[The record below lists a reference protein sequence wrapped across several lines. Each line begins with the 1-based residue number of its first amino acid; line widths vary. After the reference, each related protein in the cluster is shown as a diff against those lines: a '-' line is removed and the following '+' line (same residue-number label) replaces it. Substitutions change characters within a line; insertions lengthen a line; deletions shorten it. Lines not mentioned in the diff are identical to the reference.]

1 MNYPKQIWNITIT
14 IIFSIIFLN
23 SCKKDGE
30 EYIPSYIHIDS
41 ISFSNTSG
49 LGLTA
54 SHSITD
60 AWVYIDDNLVGA
72 FELPVTF
79 PVLYEKIH
87 SVKIRPGIKL
97 NGISSTRA
105 YYLIYKEYT
114 KDFMLVKDSVLNLNV
129 SSSYA
134 DNDVFVW
141 VENFEVGL
149 PAIEEI
155 AGSDTNIVKT
165 SSTAQVFEGSFSG
178 LISLTDEKNYFKAA
192 TIEAFELPKYG
203 NFVFLELNYK
213 TNNKF
218 LIGLYAHYSSNVVE
232 KHVLYINPKDSW
244 NKIYVNLTNFVSQEV
259 NALNFKIMFMSI
271 KDEGVDQAEIL
282 LDNIQLIYVEES

>member
-1 MNYPKQIWNITIT
+1 MNYLKQIWNITI
-14 IIFSIIFLN
+14 IIILSIIFLN

-41 ISFSNTSG
+41 IAFSNTSG

-79 PVLYEKIH
+79 PVLYEKTH

-97 NGISSTRA
+97 NGISSTRS
-105 YYLIYKEYT
+105 YYLIYKDYI
-114 KDFMLVKDSVLNLNV
+114 KDFILVKDSVLNIPV
-129 SSSYA
+129 SSAYA
-134 DNDVFVW
+134 DNDVFEW

-155 AGSDTNIVKT
+155 PGSDTNIIKT
-165 SSTAQVFEGSFSG
+165 SAPGQVFEGSFSG
-178 LISLTDEKNYFKAA
+178 LISLTEDNNYFKAA
-192 TIEAFELPKYG
+192 TIDAFELPQFG

-213 TNNKF
+213 TNNEF
-218 LIGLYAHYSSNVVE
+218 LIGLYANYPSNVVE
-232 KHVLYINPKDSW
+232 KHVLYINPKDNW
-244 NKIYVNLTNFVSQEV
+244 NKIYVNLTNVVSQEI
-259 NALNFKIMFMSI
+259 NALNFKVMFMAI
-271 KDEGVDQAEIL
+271 KDAGVDQADIL
-282 LDNIQLIYVEES
+282 LDNIQLIYVKES